1 MSVTSITSGQILQ
14 STTIISQT
22 VIVENGGSVSAS
34 TIANNGIVHINS
46 GGFTTN
52 TSVAS
57 GGTLIINAYGSSVYT
72 TINSGAILNVNS
84 GGSALTNMVSGTVN
98 VNSGGFI
105 DSTDINTNGVLNI
118 YSGASIGNIGLFN
131 GSITLNSGVDWG
143 ETNFD
148 KVSYYYGGNITVN
161 SGASIHDIADSATFN
176 IQSGAVAQNIV
187 INNANIRVFSGAEV
201 SDITWGNSL
210 IGTLALLNGA
220 TVGQSDLEDMNF
232 GGRAVLSI
240 ANGTI
245 LDNATISV
253 GSVAIASGGQ
263 ALNTTINGGTLV
275 LNNDLNLISLTN
287 TSFGNAGGNL
297 LLSNGVYDGNAL
309 SSLNILQS
317 NVNINVRSA
326 TLENITIT
334 SQSIQGNAGDFNN
347 ITLNNNGSL
356 TLVQGST
363 SNVTINSA
371 GVLNVS
377 SMTAFSATILYGNLT
392 VNNGGLLNASSA
404 VNSAITTI
412 ESGGSAVMYGGEIYN
427 SVTVNS
433 GGNLTLALVTT
444 SSNKP
449 VIISSGATL
458 YASGSLISYLSTNG
472 AKVSASGGT
481 TLQSANITDT
491 QLTLTGS
498 SDISDSV
505 INGGVTNISN
515 SYWIRENTFASG
527 AIVNISNSYWISG
540 NTVNSG
546 ATLYITGSSTPNGV
560 QAYDNIINTGGTIR
574 INDSFIY
581 STKVNSGGL
590 LDISNGSMYGTTVRS
605 GAVAKLLNG
614 SGSNT
619 TINSGGIVYVTS
631 SLLDNTTINKGGT
644 LNLNAGSASSVT
656 IFSNGIL
663 NIASNAQVDMVNIS
677 KGGLISVGNQG
688 IVSNITVKSAGSA
701 IIGDGG
707 SLAGTITLQN
717 GGYAYITTSTGGI
730 IDLLNGTSLPAIA
743 TERDLTTD
751 NTKAGLVISGTGN
764 ATTIINGFSG
774 TNPDDSDTITLENVN
789 KNDVSQVT
797 YPDADHVTFTLNNGS
812 TITLNV
818 VGIGNY
824 GYELSSDPNGNLTF
838 EICFLAGTMVETA
851 DGFRAI
857 ETINIGHLVMTY
869 DPKTQRKIARPVT
882 WIARQNK
889 IVNTNLTK
897 DEAGYPVRI
906 LKNALANNIPDKD
919 LLITSEHCLFLNGK
933 LVPVRMLV
941 NGYSIFYDTTITNYE
956 YFHIETDE
964 HSILIADGTLAES
977 YLDTGNRHL
986 FADPNMATNI
996 IHTKKRWNYAAAAPL
1011 SVARDFVE
1019 PIYQEIVNRI
1029 EHETLKDNSDH
1040 FNITKDDGL
1049 YLITNKGIAITNK
1062 TITDDK
1068 KVSFT
1073 LPPETTGV
1081 WIVSRASRPC
1091 DVIGSFIDDRRYLG
1105 VLIGDIQLVYRKQSY
1120 TIDTHL
1126 SEASLSG
1133 WDVQEAV
1140 PCRWTNG
1147 KAFLPLNTKQHG
1159 KAKQTLTLQILSD
1172 HSYILHQEQL
1182 IKKNA

>member
-1 MSVTSITSGQILQ
+1 MSETLITSGQVLQ

-22 VIVENGGSVSAS
+22 VIVENGGTVSAS
-34 TIANNGIVHINS
+34 TIKNGGSLQINS

-52 TSVAS
+52 TSITNN
-57 GGTLIINAYGSSVYT
+57 GTLTINDSGSAVYT

-84 GGSALTNMVSGTVN
+84 GGSALTTLISSTVN
-98 VNSGGFI
+98 VNSGGFADGNNI
-105 DSTDINTNGVLNI
+105 YTNGVMNI
-118 YSGASIGNIGLFN
+118 YSGASTGSTFFFG
-131 GSITLNSGVDWG
+131 GSINLNSGVSWSDMDL
-143 ETNFD
+143 D
-148 KVSYYYGGNITVN
+148 KITYYGGGTIVVN
-161 SGASIHDIADSATFN
+161 SGASIHDIADTANVN

-187 INNANIRVFSGAEV
+187 INGGNLRIFSGAEV
-201 SDITWGNSL
+201 SDVTWGNNL
-210 IGTLALLNGA
+210 TGTLTLLNG
-220 TVGQSDLEDMNF
+220 TSIGQSDLEDMNF
-232 GGRAVLSI
+232 AGKAILSI

-253 GSVAIASGGQ
+253 GSVVVASGGQ
-263 ALNTTINGGTLV
+263 ALNTTINGGTLI
-275 LNNDLNLISLTN
+275 LNGNLNLISLTN

-297 LLSNGVYDGNAL
+297 LLSNGVYDGKAL
-309 SSLNILQS
+309 SSLNMLQS
-317 NVNINVRSA
+317 NVNLNVNSA

-347 ITLNNNGSL
+347 ITLSNNGSL
-356 TLVQGST
+356 TLVRGST

-371 GVLNVS
+371 GVLS
-377 SMTAFSATILYGNLT
+377 ISTMAAFSATILYGNLT
-392 VNNGGLLNASSA
+392 INNGGLLNASSA

-449 VIISSGATL
+449 IIINSGATL
-458 YASGSLISYLSTNG
+458 YAPGSLISYLSTNG
-472 AKVSASGGT
+472 AKVSANDGA
-481 TLQSANITDT
+481 TLLSANIANT

-498 SDISDSV
+498 SNISNCV
-505 INGGVTNISN
+505 INGGITNISN
-515 SYWIRENTFASG
+515 SYWVKENTFASG

-581 STKVNSGGL
+581 STKINSGGL

-631 SLLDNTTINKGGT
+631 SLLDNTTINKGAT

-656 IFSNGIL
+656 IFSNGVL
-663 NIASNAQVDMVNIS
+663 NIASNAQVDMVNIA

-730 IDLLNGTSLPAIA
+730 IDLLNGTALPAIA

-751 NTKAGLVISGTGN
+751 NIKAGVVISGTGN

-774 TNPDDSDTITLENVN
+774 TNPDNSDTITLENIN

-824 GYELSSDPNGNLTF
+824 GYELSSDLNGNLTF
-838 EICFLAGTMVETA
+838 EICFLAGTMIETA

-869 DPKTQRKIARPVT
+869 APQTQRKIARPVT

-906 LKNALANNIPDKD
+906 LKNALADNVPDKD

-986 FADPNMATNI
+986 FADPNMATNV

-1029 EHETLKDNSDH
+1029 DYDTLKDNSDH

-1068 KVSFT
+1068 KVLFT
-1073 LPPETTGV
+1073 LPPDTTGV

-1091 DVIGSFIDDRRYLG
+1091 DVMGSFIDDRRYLG
-1105 VLIGDIQLVYRKQSY
+1105 VLIGDIQLHSGKQSY

-1126 SEASLSG
+1126 SEESLSG

-1147 KAFLPLNTKQHG
+1147 KAFLPLNTKPHS
-1159 KAKQTLTLQILSD
+1159 KAKQTLTLHILSD
-1172 HSYILHQEQL
+1172 HSYIIHQKEA
-1182 IKKNA
+1182 KKQQA